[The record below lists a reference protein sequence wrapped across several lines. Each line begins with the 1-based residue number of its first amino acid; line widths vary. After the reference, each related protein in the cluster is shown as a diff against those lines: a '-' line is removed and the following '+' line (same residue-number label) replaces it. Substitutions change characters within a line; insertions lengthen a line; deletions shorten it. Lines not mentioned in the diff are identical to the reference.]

1 MSVNKLTIHGE
12 NLMVKL
18 NVARHAVK
26 RPALALF
33 VTTVFI
39 LTQSF
44 TLAAQQWP
52 YYGGDQGGSKYSP
65 LKQVDR
71 ENVGKLRVAW
81 TYHTGDVSD
90 GTYFPVRSSF
100 ECTPLVIGGTM
111 YITTPFARVIALDAE
126 TGRQLW
132 AFDPKLDKK
141 RPYNL
146 YINRGAAFWQHGDD
160 KRLFFGTLDGRLFAL
175 NAATGNSIPGFGQ
188 GGYLDLKKGTADDF
202 ADRLSGMS
210 SPPLVYKD
218 LVIAGS
224 IVSDSE
230 PQGPSGDVRAFDV
243 HTGKLAW
250 RFHVI
255 QRPGEAGKLTWPDN
269 AWKQRGGA
277 NAWSMLTC
285 DVKRGI
291 LFVPGTSPS
300 YDYYGADRKGKDL
313 FGNSLIAL
321 DAGTGKLLWYYQL
334 VHHDIWD
341 YDLPAQ
347 PVLVTAH
354 RGGQEVPAV
363 AQVTK
368 MGFVFLFNRVTGKPL
383 FKIEERKVPPSF
395 IPGEQTWPTQ
405 PFPLLPPPVIRQSF
419 SPDELTN
426 LTPESRA
433 ECKKLMGDGGPGG
446 LYHPWGLKNTIIFPG
461 TNGGTNWGGA
471 SFDPATETLYVNAMA
486 EGEIG
491 KMKKARAGSAIT
503 YRLAGERFQDSKFY
517 FCEKPPW
524 GLLTAI
530 DLNTGKFRWQERLGV
545 VDALLAKGIPPT
557 GSANLGGSIV
567 TEGGLLF
574 IAATN
579 DGRFRAFDK
588 DTGKELWET
597 RLPASGFATPMTFLG
612 EKTGKQFI
620 VIAAG
625 GGNKYDPHF
634 TDALVAYTLP

>member
-1 MSVNKLTIHGE
+1 MNRRNADNHGVMR
-12 NLMVKL
+12 L
-18 NVARHAVK
+18 
-26 RPALALF
+26 ALALMF
-33 VTTVFI
+33 IAVFI
-39 LTQSF
+39 PSQSG
-44 TLAAQQWP
+44 TLEAQQWP
-52 YYGGDQGGSKYSP
+52 YYGGDPGGSKYSP
-65 LKQVDR
+65 LKQVNR
-71 ENVGKLRVAW
+71 ENVSRLRLAW
-81 TYHTGDVSD
+81 AYHTGDVSD
-90 GTYFPVRSSF
+90 GTGNPVRSSF
-100 ECTPLVIGGTM
+100 ECTPLVIGGIM
-111 YITTPFARVIALDAE
+111 YITTPFARVIALEAE

-132 AFDPKLDKK
+132 AFDPKLDKEK
-141 RPYNL
+141 PYNL
-146 YINRGAAFWQHGDD
+146 FINRGAAIWQHGDD

-175 NAATGNSIPGFGQ
+175 DAGTGKPISGFGQ
-188 GGYLDLKKGTADDF
+188 GGYIDLRKGTADDF
-202 ADRLSGMS
+202 PDRLSGLS

-243 HTGKLAW
+243 HSGKLVW
-250 RFHVI
+250 RFHMI
-255 QRPGEAGKLTWPDN
+255 QRPGEAGRETWPGP
-269 AWKQRGGA
+269 AWKQRGGG
-277 NAWSMLTC
+277 NAWSMLSC

-300 YDYYGADRKGKDL
+300 YDYYGGDRKGKDL

-321 DAGTGKLLWYYQL
+321 DAATGKLLWYYQL

-354 RGGQEVPAV
+354 RDGQEIPAV

-383 FKIEERKVPPSF
+383 FKIEERKVMASA

-405 PFPLLPPPVIRQSF
+405 PFPLLPAPVIRQTF
-419 SPDELTN
+419 SPDELTD

-433 ECKKLMGDGGPGG
+433 ECERVMGDAGPGG

-461 TNGGTNWGGA
+461 TNGGSNWGGA

-491 KMKKARAGSAIT
+491 KMKKARAGSAIA
-503 YRLAGERFQDSKFY
+503 YRLAGGRFQDSNRN

-530 DLNTGKFRWQERLGV
+530 DLNSGKFRWQERLGV
-545 VDALLAKGIPPT
+545 VDALLAKGVPPT

-567 TEGGLLF
+567 TAGGLLF

-597 RLPASGFATPMTFLG
+597 RLPASGFATPMTFQG
-612 EKTGKQFI
+612 EKTGRQFI

-625 GGNKYDPHF
+625 GGNKYDAHF
-634 TDALVAYTLP
+634 ADALVAYALP